1 MIELIVVVRIHDLN
15 FLGLLRLDTDVT
27 LWTLYSVVPN
37 LIISHILY
45 NNIYIRNVYCYLIK
59 TN

>member
-27 LWTLYSVVPN
+27 LNTLYSVLCRAKPHN
-37 LIISHILY
+37 FTYFI
-45 NNIYIRNVYCYLIK
+45 
-59 TN
+59 

>member
-27 LWTLYSVVPN
+27 LCTLYSVVPN
-37 LIISHILY
+37 LIISHVLY
-45 NNIYIRNVYCYLIK
+45 NNIYI
-59 TN
+59 